1 MSSYPSAYKYS
12 REHEWVNVEGDI
24 ATVGITSFAQT
35 QLGEVVFVE
44 LAEAGRTAAAGDEI
58 GTIESVKAVGELYSP
73 LTGTITER
81 NADVLEDPE
90 LLNADPHGKG
100 WLVRM
105 TFQNAAELDA
115 LMDSEA
121 YAAYVAANS

>member
-1 MSSYPSAYKYS
+1 MSSYPSTYKYS

-44 LAEAGRTAAAGDEI
+44 LPDTGRTAAAGDEI

-73 LTGTITER
+73 LTGTVVEQNT
-81 NADVLEDPE
+81 AVVDSPE
-90 LLNADPHGKG
+90 LLNEDPHGEG

-105 TFQNAAELDA
+105 TFQDASELDA
-115 LMDSEA
+115 LMDAEA
-121 YAAYVAANS
+121 YAAYITSKS